1 MKKLVVLGLVLMA
14 GSSALAI
21 EPSRVVE
28 VLANDMDLIQ
38 ESSAFCNYHR
48 SSNYEFWSDGSG
60 NKKFYKTYSYFID
73 RSEDGARSKVELTM
87 RSFSVE
93 AISTWTRLYGLERPY
108 YVKETPNYR
117 YEINI
122 RETPGDKYQSNICF
136 SVFGTGNYSTLRTP
150 SPPPL
155 FFALLNDGPV
165 KFRVEPSTSAKILFS
180 LKKGDLVF
188 LRGACGANWCP
199 VRYRSSNGHMM
210 RRYLD
215 LY

>member
-93 AISTWTRLYGLERPY
+93 AISTWTRLY
-108 YVKETPNYR
+108 
-117 YEINI
+117 
-122 RETPGDKYQSNICF
+122 
-136 SVFGTGNYSTLRTP
+136 
-150 SPPPL
+150 
-155 FFALLNDGPV
+155 
-165 KFRVEPSTSAKILFS
+165 
-180 LKKGDLVF
+180 
-188 LRGACGANWCP
+188 
-199 VRYRSSNGHMM
+199 
-210 RRYLD
+210 
-215 LY
+215 